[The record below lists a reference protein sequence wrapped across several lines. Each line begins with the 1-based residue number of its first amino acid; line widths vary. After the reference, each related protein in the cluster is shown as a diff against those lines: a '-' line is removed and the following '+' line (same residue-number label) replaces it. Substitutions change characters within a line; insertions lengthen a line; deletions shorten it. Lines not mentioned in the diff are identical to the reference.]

1 MESEIKLTKDDIEK
15 IKEKAK
21 EEAKEEFENFS
32 KFAFKGSMIQMSV
45 AFILGAA
52 FKNVVTSI
60 SENLI
65 MPIINFLLNKT
76 GTDWRSLSWTPIDGM
91 IFEFGKFMGSFIDFL
106 IIAIILY
113 IIWKKIFKGKEEE
126 EI

>member
-1 MESEIKLTKDDIEK
+1 MEQSDIKLTKDDIEK
-15 IKEKAK
+15 IKEKAR
-21 EEAKEEFENFS
+21 EEARQEFEDFS
-32 KFAFKGSMIQMSV
+32 KFAFRGSMIQMSV

-76 GTDWRSLSWTPIDGM
+76 GTEWRALSWTPID
-91 IFEFGKFMGSFIDFL
+91 
-106 IIAIILY
+106 
-113 IIWKKIFKGKEEE
+113 
-126 EI
+126 